1 MVALTLQSAKN
12 IAILVVLAFAVLT
25 MMSAVVVK
33 KVTTKLIMM
42 AVLAGLALL
51 VWSQRSSLQ
60 SCADRVKERGIS
72 VAQEDI
78 TCSFFGKDVTVPAR
92 P

>member
-12 IAILVVLAFAVLT
+12 IGILVVCAFAALT
-25 MMSAVVVK
+25 LMSAVVVK

-42 AVLAGLALL
+42 GVLAGMALL

-60 SCADRVKERGIS
+60 SCADRVNERGVS
-72 VAQEDI
+72 VAQDEV
-78 TCSFFGKDVTVPAR
+78 TCSFFGKDITVPAR

>member
-12 IAILVVLAFAVLT
+12 IAILVVLAFVALT
-25 MMSAVVVK
+25 MLSAVVVK
-33 KVTTKLIMM
+33 KVTTKLLMM
-42 AVLAGLALL
+42 LVLAGMALL

-60 SCADRVKERGIS
+60 SCADRVKDRGVT
-72 VAQEDI
+72 VAQGDI